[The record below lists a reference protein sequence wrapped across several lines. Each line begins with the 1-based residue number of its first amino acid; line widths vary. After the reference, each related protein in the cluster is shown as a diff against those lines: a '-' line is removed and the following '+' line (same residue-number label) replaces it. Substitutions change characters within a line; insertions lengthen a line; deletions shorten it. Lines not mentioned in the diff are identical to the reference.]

1 LFLETGGV
9 SLFGAGYSGFSTI
22 GGAVELH
29 GTWKIDV
36 VYMLSFADTDIKQ
49 MTDRLSLII
58 TFLINP

>member
-1 LFLETGGV
+1 
-9 SLFGAGYSGFSTI
+9 
-22 GGAVELH
+22 VELH